1 MGGGGDY
8 YSSSSRK
15 SKSSSSSSKPSFFSK
30 SKASAEEER
39 ETPSSSYSGYS
50 PSKSSAPVTTT
61 SSVSAPVPALDEQ
74 SKQALLGSFNHGAD
88 KTGIDV
94 VFSFD
99 TTGSMYPCLEEVRT
113 KLAEIATRLLK
124 DIPNI
129 RLAFIAHG
137 DYCDQDQS
145 YVIKALDFS
154 TDVKALTSFVKEV
167 GKTGGGDAP
176 EAYELVLRD
185 ALSLSWDAQHS
196 KALIVIGDEI
206 PHPASYTDQGI
217 FWKDYVRDL
226 ANAGIAVY
234 GVQALSNA
242 HATPFYSEIA
252 TSSGGFH
259 LHLKDFA
266 LITEMFVAVCFRA
279 TSQEK
284 FDEYQMMVESKGDVT
299 PQMQQMLKEMEKP
312 TEKKTFNIKD
322 AWYDRQY
329 DHGKPQYSWDA
340 KAKKWVVCRK

>member
-8 YSSSSRK
+8 YSRSK
-15 SKSSSSSSKPSFFSK
+15 SKSSSSSSSKPSFFSK
-30 SKASAEEER
+30 SKTSGVEER
-39 ETPSSSYSGYS
+39 ETSSSSSSSYA
-50 PSKSSAPVTTT
+50 SKSSAPAVTTT
-61 SSVSAPVPALDEQ
+61 VTAPVPALDEQ
-74 SKQALLGSFNHGAD
+74 SKQALLGSFTHSAD

-113 KLAEIATRLLK
+113 KLQEITNRLLK

-185 ALSLSWDAQHS
+185 ALSLSWDPNHS

-206 PHPASYTDQGI
+206 PHPASYTDQAI
-217 FWKDYVRDL
+217 FWKDYVKDL

-252 TSSGGFH
+252 SSSGGFH

-312 TEKKTFNIKD
+312 TEKKTFTIKD
-322 AWYDRQY
+322 AWYDRQN

-340 KAKKWVVCRK
+340 KAKKWIVARK

>member
-8 YSSSSRK
+8 YSGK
-15 SKSSSSSSKPSFFSK
+15 SKSKKAEVFSSKPASKGASK
-30 SKASAEEER
+30 SSHK
-39 ETPSSSYSGYS
+39 ETPSSYT
-50 PSKSSAPVTTT
+50 PPVTTT
-61 SSVSAPVPALDEQ
+61 THVEPTLDEDT
-74 SKQALLGSFNHGAD
+74 KQAILTSFNHGAD

-94 VFSFD
+94 AFSFD
-99 TTGSMYPCLEEVRT
+99 TTGSMYPCLEEVRS
-113 KLAEIATRLLK
+113 KLQEITTRLLK

-145 YVIKALDFS
+145 YVLKAQDFS
-154 TDVKALTSFVKEV
+154 TDPKVLTAFVRDV
-167 GKTGGGDAP
+167 AKTGGGDAP

-185 ALSLSWDAQHS
+185 ALSLSWEASHS

-206 PHPASYTDQGI
+206 PHPASYTTEGI
-217 FWKDYVRDL
+217 FWKENIKDL
-226 ANAGIAVY
+226 TNAGIAIY
-234 GVQALSNA
+234 GVQALHNA

-299 PQMQQMLKEMEKP
+299 PQMKQMLKEMEKP
-312 TEKKTFNIKD
+312 TEKKVFNLREG
-322 AWYDRQY
+322 WWDRQF
-329 DHGKPQYSWDA
+329 DQGKPSYAWDA
-340 KAKKWVVCRK
+340 KAKKWIVARK